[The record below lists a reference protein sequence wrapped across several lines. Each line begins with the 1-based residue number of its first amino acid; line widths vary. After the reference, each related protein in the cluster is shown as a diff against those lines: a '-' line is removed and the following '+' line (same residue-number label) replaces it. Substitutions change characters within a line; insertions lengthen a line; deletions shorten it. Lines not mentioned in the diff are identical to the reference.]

1 MGSGQAE
8 GKPGEAGVEGTG
20 WSTVT
25 DAGREWLGQPA
36 DQDHTAWG
44 KGLILWLMRN

>member
-1 MGSGQAE
+1 MEQSLTLGGSGWGSQ
-8 GKPGEAGVEGTG
+8 
-20 WSTVT
+20 
-25 DAGREWLGQPA
+25 Q